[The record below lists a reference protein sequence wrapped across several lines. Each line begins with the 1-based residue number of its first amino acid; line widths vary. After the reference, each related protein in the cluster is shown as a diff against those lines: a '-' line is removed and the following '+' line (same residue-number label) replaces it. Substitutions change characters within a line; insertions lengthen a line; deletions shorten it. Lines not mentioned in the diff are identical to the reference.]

1 MQKILIIGGSH
12 SELPLVQEAKR
23 LGLYTITVGNILG
36 NAHLEADEYHLLDYS
51 DKKLILKFAQR
62 NHIDHICFG
71 AHDLSMT
78 TTAYV
83 AQHLGLERYDSY
95 DTTLDLHHK
104 DRFKTLSLQHN
115 INTPR
120 SISISPDDAI
130 DISGLKMPL
139 IIKPVDMG
147 GGKGITVIG
156 SQQQLQQAV
165 NNAFAYSRINKVI
178 IEEFFEGSLHSLST
192 FIINKKVV
200 FHHSDDEFE
209 CPDNPYGVCISL
221 APASNF
227 ESIKTDLINE
237 VEKIADTFELK
248 DGLLHI
254 QYLQNNSDFTIVE
267 CTRRMPGDLYNVPVE
282 MRTTFPYAKN
292 IILNAIGKKPILT
305 YQTDD
310 KIVSRYCVLDKY
322 PHSLEP
328 YIQDRISIKN
338 ANKKEILFLEFNTKK
353 EFYEIQKEASI
364 D

>member
-1 MQKILIIGGSH
+1 MKKILIVGGSH
-12 SELPLVQEAKR
+12 SEIPLVQEAKK

-36 NAHLEADEYHLLDYS
+36 NGHLEADEYHLLDYS
-51 DKKLILKFAQR
+51 DKELILKFAKQ
-62 NHIDHICFG
+62 NQINHICFG

-83 AQHLGLERYDSY
+83 AQHLGLERYDNY

-104 DRFKTLSLQHN
+104 DRFKALSLQHN

-120 SISISPDDAI
+120 SISISPSDVI
-130 DISGLKMPL
+130 DISSLKMPL

-147 GGKGITVIG
+147 GGKGITVIDAK
-156 SQQQLQQAV
+156 QQLQQAV
-165 NNAFAYSRINKVI
+165 NNAFTYSKIKKVI

-192 FIINKKVV
+192 FIVDRKVE

-221 APASNF
+221 APASGF
-227 ESIKTDLINE
+227 ELIRTKLIHE
-237 VEKIADTFELK
+237 AEKIADTFELK

-254 QYLQNNSDFTIVE
+254 QYLQNKTNFTIVE
-267 CTRRMPGDLYNVPVE
+267 CTRRIPGDMYNIPVE
-282 MRTTFPYAKN
+282 MKTTFPYVKN
-292 IILNAIGKKPILT
+292 IILNAIEEKPILT
-305 YQTDD
+305 YQSND

-328 YIQDRISIKN
+328 YIKNRISIKN
-338 ANKKEILFLEFNTKK
+338 SNKKEILFLEFNTRKDLLDIVK
-353 EFYEIQKEASI
+353 ELKI